1 MAQWDVL
8 VDAAL
13 ASLAA
18 RRLLFNTRLI
28 ALAPPP
34 LPSSQ
39 TFAGPEVWDRTTVEV
54 QIDRNSLK
62 QWLAANGVESTQE
75 DEVNRKL
82 ILFSG
87 NDYLCLSSHPAVR
100 EAAVKAAQEYGMGP
114 RGSSL
119 ICGYTNYHKMV
130 EESLATAEKRGL
142 PPLSHWIFCK
152 HGSDDCPG

>member
-1 MAQWDVL
+1 MAQWDAL

-13 ASLAA
+13 ANLAA

-34 LPSSQ
+34 PPPE
-39 TFAGPEVWDRTTVEV
+39 TFAGPEAWDRATVEV

-75 DEVNRKL
+75 DEMNRKL

-87 NDYLCLSSHPAVR
+87 NDYMCLSSHPAVR
-100 EAAVKAAQEYGMGP
+100 KLQSRQLKSTAWGREAP
-114 RGSSL
+114 R
-119 ICGYTNYHKMV
+119 
-130 EESLATAEKRGL
+130 
-142 PPLSHWIFCK
+142 
-152 HGSDDCPG
+152 